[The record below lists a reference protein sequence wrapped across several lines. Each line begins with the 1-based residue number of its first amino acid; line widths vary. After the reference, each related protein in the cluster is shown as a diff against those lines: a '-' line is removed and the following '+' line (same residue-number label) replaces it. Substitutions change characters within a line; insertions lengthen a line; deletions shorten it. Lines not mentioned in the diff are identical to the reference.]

1 MKILKYITLISIFA
15 FAFMACEKDDDLTK
29 IEESSFVA
37 PVLSGITADQ
47 SFVLVKDTT
56 DVDSLKA
63 EWVELTWSKAD
74 YGQSLATSYT
84 IQIDKLDNDF
94 ANPLE
99 INASSK
105 TELSILV
112 EEINTK
118 MYNMPDNYYPPL
130 VKANVEI
137 RVKAEVSE
145 HVSTLYSDA
154 IPFYLTPYD
163 AGKPKIYVTGTHQ
176 LVEWDFSS
184 APTLYSL
191 NEDEEYVGYI
201 YLTANAEYLLNKTP
215 ETYFG
220 AGATE
225 GTITADGPNL
235 TNDTEGMYW
244 MTVDTLAE
252 TITNELRNW
261 GLIGSCTP
269 GGWDNDTDMEWDA
282 ESGRLKVTLDL
293 TQSGDLAET
302 GIKFRANDDW
312 GINLGDDEGD
322 GILEEGGKN
331 IAVPEAGNYTVY
343 LDLSNPEKYTYEL
356 IKN

>member
-1 MKILKYITLISIFA
+1 
-15 FAFMACEKDDDLTK
+15 MACENDDDLTK
-29 IEESSFVA
+29 IEESNFVA
-37 PVLSGITADQ
+37 PVLSGISANEE
-47 SFVLVKDTT
+47 FVLVKDIT

-63 EWVELTWSKAD
+63 EWVKLTWTKAD
-74 YGQSLATSYT
+74 YGQPLATNYT
-84 IQIDKLDNDF
+84 IQIDKVGNDF
-94 ANPLE
+94 ANLLE
-99 INASSK
+99 FNASTN

-118 MYNMPDNYYPPL
+118 MYNMADNYYPPL
-130 VKANVEI
+130 VKANVEV

-145 HVSTLYSDA
+145 HVNTLYSEA
-154 IPFYLTPYD
+154 IPFYVTPYD
-163 AGKPKIYVTGTHQ
+163 AGKPKLYVTGTHQ
-176 LVEWDFSS
+176 LVDWDFSS

-225 GTITADGPNL
+225 GTIVANGPHL
-235 TNDTEGMYW
+235 TNTTEGMYW

-269 GGWDNDTDMEWDA
+269 GGWDTDTNMEWDA
-282 ESGRLKVTLDL
+282 EAGMLKVTLYL
-293 TQSGDLAET
+293 TQSGDLSDT

-312 GINLGDDEGD
+312 GINLGDNEGD
-322 GILEEGGKN
+322 GVLEEGGSN

>member
-1 MKILKYITLISIFA
+1 MKILKYLTLISIFA

-37 PVLSGITADQ
+37 PVLSGITADE

-63 EWVELTWSKAD
+63 EWVDLTWTKAD
-74 YGQSLATSYT
+74 YGQPLATTYT
-84 IQIDKLDNDF
+84 IQIDKLGNGF

-99 INASSK
+99 FNTASE
-105 TELSILV
+105 TELNVLV
-112 EEINTK
+112 EELNAK
-118 MYNMPDNYYPPL
+118 MYNMADNYYPPL

-137 RVKAEVSE
+137 RVKASVSE

-163 AGKPKIYVTGTHQ
+163 AGKPKLYVTGTHQ

-191 NEDEEYVGYI
+191 EEDELYVGYI
-201 YLTANAEYLLNKTP
+201 YLTENAEFLLNKTP

-225 GTITADGPNL
+225 GTIAADGPEL
-235 TNDTEGMYW
+235 TNATEGMYW
-244 MTVDTLAE
+244 MTVDTLAAAIA
-252 TITNELRNW
+252 TELRNW

-269 GGWDNDTDMEWDA
+269 GGWDTDTNMEWDA
-282 ESGRLKVTLDL
+282 EAGKLKVTLDL
-293 TQSGDLAET
+293 TQSGDLNDT
-302 GIKFRANDDW
+302 GIKFRANDAW
-312 GINLGDDEGD
+312 TLNYGDDEGD